1 MRPEK
6 AAIAEAFRQ
15 HLSDAEFMIFA
26 DYHGL
31 TVQQAEDLR
40 GRLARVETTMMVIR
54 NRQFAHVAREMDFV
68 DLAERVAGPTA
79 IFYGSGDVVEASK
92 ILRTFARETKL
103 PVIKLGTLEGKVL
116 SGDDVNELAQLPSR
130 DVLLAQVV
138 GTIAAPMTQV
148 VGVMQQKVTSLL
160 YVLQA
165 AADKKSN

>member
-6 AAIAEAFRQ
+6 AAIAETFKQ
-15 HLSDAEFMIFA
+15 HLSGAEYMIFA
-26 DYHGL
+26 DYRGL

-40 GRLARVETTMMVIR
+40 GRLAQAETTMLVIR
-54 NRQFAHVAREMDFV
+54 NRQFAHVAREMDLS
-68 DLAERVAGPTA
+68 DLAEQVTGPTA
-79 IFYGSGDVVEASK
+79 IFFGSGDVVQASK
-92 ILRTFARETKL
+92 ILSTFARETEL
-103 PVIKLGTLEGKVL
+103 PVIKLGTLEGKIL
-116 SGDDVNELAQLPSR
+116 SKEDVNELARLPSR